1 MCIKTSNEED
11 SLDTPLPPSAVSL
24 HLSCLQE
31 NPESGVW
38 WWRCQSVINVSLC
51 PGPGN
56 LACPATQTIIAQT
69 QPPAA
74 YITSINTLYSIQLNT
89 LYTSQYTAQHPV
101 YTAYNFHQDTTQHP
115 VYCVLSTLYSIHE
128 TILNISTPPCAA
140 PSLRNA
146 QIEVCSRWR

>member
-1 MCIKTSNEED
+1 MCIKTSNKED
-11 SLDTPLPPSAVSL
+11 SPDTPLPPSAVSL

-31 NPESGVW
+31 NHQPQFGV

-51 PGPGN
+51 LGPGN

-89 LYTSQYTAQHPV
+89 LYTSQNTAQHPV
-101 YTAYNFHQDTTQHP
+101 YTAYNLYQETKIQLN
-115 VYCVLSTLYSIHE
+115 CLCYSIHE